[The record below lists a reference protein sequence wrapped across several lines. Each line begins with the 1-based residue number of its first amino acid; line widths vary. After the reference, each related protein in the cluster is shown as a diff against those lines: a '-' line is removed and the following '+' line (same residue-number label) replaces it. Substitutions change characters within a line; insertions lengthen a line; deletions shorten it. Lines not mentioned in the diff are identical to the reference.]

1 MVKSARRALE
11 ILERFEALQRPASVG
26 EIATEL
32 GYPVSSTSVLLRTM
46 EELGYLSYDAHSR
59 QFAPTVRVGFMG
71 DWILNGHP
79 GRARLKSLLHDA
91 RRLTAMTALL
101 ATRNGLDAQYLFV
114 LRTQEMNFESRR
126 PDMGTIRSILTASP
140 GIMLLAELPDA
151 QIELIVRGV
160 KATQRTSASLEQ
172 VMNSVDD
179 ARRLGYAWNVGKART
194 DVPGVACPHRR
205 RPAPAGQPFPPS
217 ASGPVRGRDAPVAP
231 ASDLKTPPASLTSVK
246 PFVGP
251 CDRVIPYTGSGSP
264 TWNTPPP
271 PPKSSTRSPMPRWR
285 G

>member
-114 LRTQEMNFESRR
+114 LRAQEMNFESRR
-126 PDMGTIRSILTASP
+126 PAMGTIRSILTASP

-179 ARRLGYAWNVGKART
+179 ARRLGYAWNVGPRFPDVGSVSMRLPIDDMFGKPLVMSVAGAGTTIAAEHARIAGVLRRLVSRFRRRLA
-194 DVPGVACPHRR
+194 DPSGVATRR
-205 RPAPAGQPFPPS
+205 SRP
-217 ASGPVRGRDAPVAP
+217 R
-231 ASDLKTPPASLTSVK
+231 
-246 PFVGP
+246 
-251 CDRVIPYTGSGSP
+251 P
-264 TWNTPPP
+264 T
-271 PPKSSTRSPMPRWR
+271 
-285 G
+285 